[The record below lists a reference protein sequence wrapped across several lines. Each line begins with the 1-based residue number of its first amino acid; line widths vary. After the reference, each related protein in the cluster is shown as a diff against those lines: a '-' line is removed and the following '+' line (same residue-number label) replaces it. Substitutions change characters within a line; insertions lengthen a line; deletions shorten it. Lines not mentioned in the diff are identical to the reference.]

1 MKHSSLYILTIVII
15 VSGLVASAARL
26 FDTSVGQPY
35 NFVNQYGDVVKIYG
49 KGLYAHD
56 SFFRAPIF
64 RGTDFTMFFLGC
76 PLLIISLI
84 LDIRKK
90 SLKTRLLLVSVIA
103 SFTYYAANIAFGIA
117 YNYLHLV
124 YILLFSTSLFG
135 LIVGM
140 RSVDYDEVQKHSG
153 NTLPSAGVN
162 IFLVF
167 TGIALF
173 VAWLPDIISS
183 LINKRP
189 LALIETYTTEVT
201 YVLDMGI
208 IAPLTFVCL
217 FLLRQRKGMGV
228 VLLEMLLTLC
238 IIIGIML
245 PIQTLFQMR
254 AGIELPMPALITKL
268 ASFCLLALFA
278 IYFKVQSSR
287 NISNGK
293 ETTSGRNYFSKS
305 VYIH

>member
-1 MKHSSLYILTIVII
+1 MKFSSLYILTIVII
-15 VSGLVASAARL
+15 VSGLVASGIGL
-26 FDTSVGQPY
+26 FDTSVGGEPY
-35 NFVNQYGDVVKIYG
+35 NFVNQYGDAVKIYG

-76 PLLIISLI
+76 PLLIMSLI
-84 LDIRKK
+84 LDIQKR
-90 SLKTRLLLVSVIA
+90 SLKTRLLLVSVTA
-103 SFTYYAANIAFGIA
+103 CFTYYAANIAFGVT

-124 YILLFSTSLFG
+124 YILLLSASVFA
-135 LIVGM
+135 LITGM
-140 RSVDYDEVQKHSG
+140 MSIDYNEVERSSG
-153 NTLPSAGVN
+153 NTLPFRGVY
-162 IFLVF
+162 IFLVL

-183 LINKRP
+183 LVNKRP

-208 IAPLTFVCL
+208 IAPLTFICL
-217 FLLRQRKGMGV
+217 FLLRQRKGMGI

-245 PIQTLFQMR
+245 PIQTLFQMK
-254 AGIELPMPALITKL
+254 AGIELPLPALITKL

-278 IYFKVQSSR
+278 IYFKVKSTR
-287 NISNGK
+287 NISNRK
-293 ETTSGRNYFSKS
+293 EDRFIKSQVSMSK
-305 VYIH
+305 I